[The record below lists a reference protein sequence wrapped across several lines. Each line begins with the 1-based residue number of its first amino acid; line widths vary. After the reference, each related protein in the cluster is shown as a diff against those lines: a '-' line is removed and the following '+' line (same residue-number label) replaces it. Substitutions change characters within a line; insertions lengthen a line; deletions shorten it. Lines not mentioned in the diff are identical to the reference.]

1 MSTKRARVGIPTM
14 MNVKD
19 LPEPIAAVPGTAAYD
34 YISGRKKVC
43 ELGTDPR
50 LEMSLDPQDGQPGH
64 LYVQGPQL
72 PVNQRPRLC
81 HGDEGAKRDRPDAAP
96 VLILL
101 TQGGGSLFDFHVLC
115 REPSRQGPPQST

>member
-64 LYVQGPQL
+64 LYL
-72 PVNQRPRLC
+72 F
-81 HGDEGAKRDRPDAAP
+81 KDRSCLSTNAP
-96 VLILL
+96 VSV
-101 TQGGGSLFDFHVLC
+101 TVMRAPNGTVLMPHQC
-115 REPSRQGPPQST
+115 